1 MKRSVASALAS
12 GISFRSVRLN
22 VLTVTYSAKTGSSS
36 MMFALEEED
45 IERSLVIEDV
55 KSMVLASRLLRVKH
69 DFDINTAFLGARA
82 RFSC

>member
-1 MKRSVASALAS
+1 
-12 GISFRSVRLN
+12 
-22 VLTVTYSAKTGSSS
+22 

-69 DFDINTAFLGARA
+69 DFDINTKSSKKFE
-82 RFSC
+82 